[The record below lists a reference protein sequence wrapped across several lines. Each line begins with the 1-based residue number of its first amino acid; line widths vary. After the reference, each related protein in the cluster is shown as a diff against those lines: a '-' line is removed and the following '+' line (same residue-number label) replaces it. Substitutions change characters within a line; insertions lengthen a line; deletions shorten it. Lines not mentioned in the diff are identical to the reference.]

1 MGSTRMRSIARS
13 NGSPERTG
21 EALMR
26 TASWLAVVVL
36 GVGLAHPAG
45 AQPRR
50 GERGPDASERRGG
63 ERAAE
68 RREQIKKKIRAMR
81 AYTLTEE
88 LALDEPTA
96 GRLFPVLSRYDD
108 QTDKLLERRL
118 DLQRQLRHADSLRD
132 PRAIERLLDEA
143 VANQR
148 GFWDLEDKRIAEL
161 RKVLTPVQAAKL
173 LVVLPALER
182 KIQGQLRK
190 AIVKRHKASPDTTPD
205 DDLDDD
211 QEPDELGPPQAP
223 RPAPHRRDAPLAPR
237 GTPSAAPGNT
247 PPCDPNTQ
255 PCR

>member
-1 MGSTRMRSIARS
+1 
-13 NGSPERTG
+13 
-21 EALMR
+21 MR
-26 TASWLAVVVL
+26 TAWLAVVVL
-36 GVGLAHPAG
+36 GVCLAHTAA

-50 GERGPDASERRGG
+50 GDRGPDPAERHGG
-63 ERAAE
+63 PGTTE

-108 QTDKLLERRL
+108 ETDKLLERRL
-118 DLQRQLRHADSLRD
+118 ELQRRLRHADSLKD
-132 PRAIERLLDEA
+132 PRAVERLLDEA

-161 RKVLTPVQAAKL
+161 RKILAPVQAAKL

-190 AIVKRHKASPDTTPD
+190 AIVKRHKAGPEADPEA
-205 DDLDDD
+205 DLDDD
-211 QEPDELGPPQAP
+211 REPDELGPQPAP
-223 RPAPHRRDAPLAPR
+223 RPPRRHEAPLAPYS
-237 GTPSAAPGNT
+237 TPSAAPGNT

>member
-1 MGSTRMRSIARS
+1 MGSMKMRSIARS

-21 EALMR
+21 EGPMR
-26 TASWLAVVVL
+26 IASWLAVVVL
-36 GVGLAHPAG
+36 GVGLAHTAR

-50 GERGPDASERRGG
+50 GERGPDAAERRGG

-118 DLQRQLRHADSLRD
+118 DLQRQLRHADSLKD

-148 GFWDLEDKRIAEL
+148 GFWDLDDKRIAEL
-161 RKVLTPVQAAKL
+161 RKVLTPLQAAKL

-190 AIVKRHKASPDTTPD
+190 AIVKRHKASPDATPD
-205 DDLDDD
+205 DGLDDD

-223 RPAPHRRDAPLAPR
+223 RPPPHRRDAPLAPP

-247 PPCDPNTQ
+247 PPCDPNSQ

>member
-1 MGSTRMRSIARS
+1 
-13 NGSPERTG
+13 
-21 EALMR
+21 MR
-26 TASWLAVVVL
+26 TAACLAIVVL
-36 GVGLAHPAG
+36 GMGLAHPAG

-50 GERGPDASERRGG
+50 GGERDPDAAERHGG

-68 RREQIKKKIRAMR
+68 RREQIKKKIRALR

-108 QTDKLLERRL
+108 ETDKLLERRL
-118 DLQRQLRHADSLRD
+118 DLQRRLRHADSLKD
-132 PRAIERLLDEA
+132 PRAVERLLDEA

-161 RKVLTPVQAAKL
+161 RKLLSPVQAAKL

-190 AIVKRHKASPDTTPD
+190 AIVKRHKAGPEADPDV
-205 DDLDDD
+205 DLDDD
-211 QEPDELGPPQAP
+211 RESDELGPQPAP
-223 RPAPHRRDAPLAPR
+223 RSPLRRREAPLAPR
-237 GTPSAAPGNT
+237 SSPSNAPGNT